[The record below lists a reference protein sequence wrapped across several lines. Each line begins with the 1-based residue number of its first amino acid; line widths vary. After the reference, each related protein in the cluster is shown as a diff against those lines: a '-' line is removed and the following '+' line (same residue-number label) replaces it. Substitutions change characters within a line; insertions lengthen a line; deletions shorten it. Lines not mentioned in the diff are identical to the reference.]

1 MAVYAAPRVVHDLS
15 VQGAAVFLCHQ
26 RTDRKAGRHSAAGYE
41 KTDRN
46 LCTGC
51 ILRDVSGNVIGII
64 SLKIVQNEDYFK
76 FSIDSILLAEYV
88 KITKN
93 DNKIIDLCTGNLPI
107 PFILNYKY
115 GKKIDAVEI
124 QKEIYNYGLESLEI
138 NDKKDWINYY
148 NEDVKNL
155 VNILEKES
163 YDVVT
168 CNPPYF
174 KDSIKNDNLIKSIAR
189 HEIKIT
195 LEDIFNIASSFL
207 NDKGEF
213 YMVHRAYRLDEIII
227 MGNKYNLNVKNIELI
242 KTKEEGKPYIVL
254 VRCIRNSKLGIKIN
268 HEKNIGN
275 LKTYQ
280 NMFKEDL

>member
-1 MAVYAAPRVVHDLS
+1 MKVINDL
-15 VQGAAVFLCHQ
+15 F
-26 RTDRKAGRHSAAGYE
+26 DYE
-41 KTDRN
+41 N
-46 LCTGC
+46 
-51 ILRDVSGNVIGII
+51 
-64 SLKIVQNEDYFK
+64 LKIVQNEDYFK

-93 DNKIIDLCTGNLPI
+93 DNKIIDLCSGNLPI

-189 HEIKIT
+189 HEIKIN
-195 LEDIFNIASSFL
+195 LEDIIKIASYL
-207 NDKGEF
+207 LKNNKAF
-213 YMVHRAYRLDEIII
+213 YMVHIPNRLDEIILLC
-227 MGNKYNLNVKNIELI
+227 NKYNMNIKEIVFVNNTNKEPMLILIKAVKN
-242 KTKEEGKPYIVL
+242 
-254 VRCIRNSKLGIKIN
+254 SKIGMKLKYLN
-268 HEKNIGN
+268 DANI
-275 LKTYQ
+275 LKSYQ
-280 NMFKEDL
+280 NIFEGDK

>member
-1 MAVYAAPRVVHDLS
+1 MKVINDL
-15 VQGAAVFLCHQ
+15 F
-26 RTDRKAGRHSAAGYE
+26 DYK
-41 KTDRN
+41 N
-46 LCTGC
+46 
-51 ILRDVSGNVIGII
+51 
-64 SLKIVQNEDYFK
+64 LKIVQNEDYFK

-138 NDKKDWINYY
+138 NNKKEWINYY

-174 KDSIKNDNLIKSIAR
+174 KDSIKNYNLIKSIAR
-189 HEIKIT
+189 HEIKIN
-195 LEDIFNIASSFL
+195 LEDIIKIASYL
-207 NDKGEF
+207 LKNNKTF
-213 YMVHRAYRLDEIII
+213 YMVHIPNRLDEIILLC
-227 MGNKYNLNVKNIELI
+227 NKYNMNIKEIVVVNNTNKEPMLILIKAVKN
-242 KTKEEGKPYIVL
+242 
-254 VRCIRNSKLGIKIN
+254 SKIGMKLKYLN
-268 HEKNIGN
+268 DANI
-275 LKTYQ
+275 LKSYQ
-280 NMFKEDL
+280 NIFEGDK

>member
-1 MAVYAAPRVVHDLS
+1 MKVINDL
-15 VQGAAVFLCHQ
+15 F
-26 RTDRKAGRHSAAGYE
+26 DYE
-41 KTDRN
+41 N
-46 LCTGC
+46 
-51 ILRDVSGNVIGII
+51 
-64 SLKIVQNEDYFK
+64 LKIVQNEDYFK

-88 KITKN
+88 KITKT

-189 HEIKIT
+189 HEMKIN
-195 LEDIFNIASSFL
+195 LEDIIKIASYL
-207 NDKGEF
+207 LKNNKTF
-213 YMVHRAYRLDEIII
+213 YMVHIPNRLDEIILLC
-227 MGNKYNLNVKNIELI
+227 NKYNMNIKEIVFVNNTNKEPMLILIKAVKN
-242 KTKEEGKPYIVL
+242 
-254 VRCIRNSKLGIKIN
+254 SKIGMKLKYLN
-268 HEKNIGN
+268 DANI
-275 LKTYQ
+275 LKSYQ
-280 NMFKEDL
+280 NIFEGDK

>member
-1 MAVYAAPRVVHDLS
+1 MKVINDL
-15 VQGAAVFLCHQ
+15 F
-26 RTDRKAGRHSAAGYE
+26 DYK
-41 KTDRN
+41 N
-46 LCTGC
+46 
-51 ILRDVSGNVIGII
+51 
-64 SLKIVQNEDYFK
+64 LKIVQNEDYFK

-138 NDKKDWINYY
+138 NNKKEWINYY

-189 HEIKIT
+189 HEIKIN
-195 LEDIFNIASSFL
+195 LEDIIKIASYL
-207 NDKGEF
+207 LKNNKTF
-213 YMVHRAYRLDEIII
+213 YMVHIPNRLDEIILLC
-227 MGNKYNLNVKNIELI
+227 NKYNMNIKEIVFVNNTNKEPMLILIKAVKN
-242 KTKEEGKPYIVL
+242 
-254 VRCIRNSKLGIKIN
+254 SKIGMKLKYLN
-268 HEKNIGN
+268 DANI
-275 LKTYQ
+275 LKSYQ
-280 NMFKEDL
+280 NIFEGDK